1 MDVELSSEAS
11 VPTQAVPVIQLDDV
25 HQVYGS
31 GEGTVYAL
39 RGIDLT
45 VGAGEY
51 VSIMGPSGSGKST
64 LMNVLGC
71 LDVPSHG
78 RYLLAGTDVKSLT
91 ENALARVRNRELGF
105 VFQSFNLVAR
115 MTAQQNVE
123 LPLVYGGVS
132 RRERRDRAT
141 EALAEVGLADR
152 ADHRPHQ
159 LSGGQQQRVAI
170 ARALVTSPTLILAD
184 EPTGNLDSVSTAEIL
199 EILDNL
205 ALQGRTIVV
214 ITHEE
219 HVAERSHRV
228 LTIADG
234 RIVSDHPVSD
244 RAASNQAL
252 SAAGELS

>member
-1 MDVELSSEAS
+1 MAASLPPEAS
-11 VPTQAVPVIQLDDV
+11 APVIQLDDV

-31 GEGTVYAL
+31 GEGAVYAL
-39 RGIDLT
+39 RGIDLSAN
-45 VGAGEY
+45 AGEY

-78 RYLLAGTDVKSLT
+78 RYLLAGTDVRSLT

-105 VFQSFNLVAR
+105 VFQSFNLVPR
-115 MTAQQNVE
+115 MTALQNVE

-132 RRERRDRAT
+132 RRERHERAT
-141 EALAEVGLADR
+141 EALAEVGLDDR

-199 EILDNL
+199 QIFDTL
-205 ALQGRTIVV
+205 AARGRTIVV

-219 HVAERSHRV
+219 NVAERSNRI

-234 RIVSDHPVSD
+234 RIVSDRRTVSD
-244 RAASNQAL
+244 RAVSL
-252 SAAGELS
+252 AGERS